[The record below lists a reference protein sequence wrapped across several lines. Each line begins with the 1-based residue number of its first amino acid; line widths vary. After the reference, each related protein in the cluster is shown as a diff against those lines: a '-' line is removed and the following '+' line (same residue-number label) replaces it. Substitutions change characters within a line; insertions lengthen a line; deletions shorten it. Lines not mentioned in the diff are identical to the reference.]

1 MLKFKLLL
9 PDSTL
14 FDGPVHSVTAR
25 GDLGQFEILK
35 NHAPFMTSIHS
46 GEVIVKKEGGEKL
59 TFKVN
64 GGVFLI
70 EDNEAVLL
78 GSL

>member
-14 FDGPVHSVTAR
+14 FEGTVQSVTAR
-25 GDLGQFEILK
+25 GELGQFEVLK

-46 GEVIVKKEGGEKL
+46 GDVVIKKEDGEKI

-64 GGVFLI
+64 GGLFLV
-70 EDNEAVLL
+70 EDNEAVLI
-78 GSL
+78 GT

>member
-9 PDSTL
+9 PESTL
-14 FDGPVHSVTAR
+14 FEGNVHSVTAR

-46 GEVIVKKEGGEKL
+46 GDVIIKKEDGEKL
-59 TFKVN
+59 TFAVK
-64 GGVFLI
+64 GGLFLV

-78 GSL
+78 GLI

>member
-14 FDGPVHSVTAR
+14 FEGTVQSVTAR
-25 GDLGQFEILK
+25 GELGQFEVLK

-46 GEVIVKKEGGEKL
+46 GDVVIKKEDGERI

-64 GGVFLI
+64 GGLFLV
-70 EDNEAVLL
+70 EDNEAVLI
-78 GSL
+78 GT